1 MVFLKKYELK
11 MKINNHTKLSIVVI
25 VVAALLLETN
35 TALEFFSTRDRFN
48 EQLTEKAE
56 RDLAPLFER
65 DDVDVV
71 IDCAELKFISSSGL
85 RLLLNIYKHV
95 GKKMTTYINK

>member
-1 MVFLKKYELK
+1 

-48 EQLTEKAE
+48 E
-56 RDLAPLFER
+56 
-65 DDVDVV
+65 
-71 IDCAELKFISSSGL
+71 
-85 RLLLNIYKHV
+85 
-95 GKKMTTYINK
+95 